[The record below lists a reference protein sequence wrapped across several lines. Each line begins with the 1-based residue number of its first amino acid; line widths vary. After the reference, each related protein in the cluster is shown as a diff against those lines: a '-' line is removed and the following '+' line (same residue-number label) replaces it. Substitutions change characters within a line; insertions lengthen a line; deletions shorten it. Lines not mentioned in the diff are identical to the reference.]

1 MIKKERRRGSL
12 KYRSEIWIN
21 MFQKRFMNITLLFN
35 SFNKWTQ
42 LVLSSEYIYLM
53 KNVEV
58 EFKGNMISFEMNRYF
73 LK

>member
-1 MIKKERRRGSL
+1 
-12 KYRSEIWIN
+12 
-21 MFQKRFMNITLLFN
+21 MNITLLFN